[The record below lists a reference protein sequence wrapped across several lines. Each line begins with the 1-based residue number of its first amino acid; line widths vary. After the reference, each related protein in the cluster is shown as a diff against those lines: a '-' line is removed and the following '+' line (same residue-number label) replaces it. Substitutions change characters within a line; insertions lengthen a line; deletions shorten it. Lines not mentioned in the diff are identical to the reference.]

1 MSSPLNLGR
10 LQIVINKT
18 QLNDCT
24 RSLISYI
31 RGMRVAKHVVEARRR
46 RLGELLQRHRY
57 LGIADLCKEF
67 GISEA
72 TVRRD
77 LVFLEKSHL
86 ITRTFGGALAD
97 YNLRF
102 PSFRS
107 RRTTGTEG
115 KQSIAQ
121 KAWEILRPELVIYL
135 DAGTTIFTLAE
146 AIRANPVR
154 PLTCVTS
161 NLPAADLLAEV
172 DGVAV
177 YLLGGQVLRR
187 QSVLL
192 GEEACR
198 SAAHW
203 KFDLAFL
210 GAEGMT
216 REGLWNSSPAVVAL
230 QKAVLAQSRASAA
243 LLDRSK
249 LGRTAPTFLGGWDT
263 VNALL
268 TDSPPNALKGEGIP
282 DYMIDLEHIKSYT
295 PQASLRTTALTSE
308 KEIDEEPENNG
319 LTLPTSLL

>member
-1 MSSPLNLGR
+1 
-10 LQIVINKT
+10 
-18 QLNDCT
+18 
-24 RSLISYI
+24 
-31 RGMRVAKHVVEARRR
+31 MRVAKHVVEARRR

-97 YNLRF
+97 FNLRF

-107 RRTTGTEG
+107 RRTSGAEG
-115 KQSIAQ
+115 KQWIARQ
-121 KAWEILRPELVIYL
+121 AWSILRPELVIYL
-135 DAGTTIFTLAE
+135 DAGTTLFALAE
-146 AIRANPVR
+146 AIRVNPVR

-172 DGVAV
+172 EGVDV
-177 YLLGGQVLRR
+177 FLLGGRVLRR

-192 GEEACR
+192 GDEACR

-203 KFDLAFL
+203 NFDMAFL

-230 QKAVLAQSRASAA
+230 QKAVIAQSKATAA

-263 VNALL
+263 VTSLL
-268 TDSPPNALKGEGIP
+268 TDAPREALKEEGIP
-282 DYMIDLEHIKSYT
+282 IYMTELEHIKSYT
-295 PQASLRTTALTSE
+295 AAESLKLKNAAIEDKKVVSG
-308 KEIDEEPENNG
+308 ENHP

>member
-1 MSSPLNLGR
+1 
-10 LQIVINKT
+10 
-18 QLNDCT
+18 
-24 RSLISYI
+24 
-31 RGMRVAKHVVEARRR
+31 MRVAKHVVEARRR

-77 LVFLEKSHL
+77 LVSLEKSHL

-107 RRTTGTEG
+107 RRATGMQG
-115 KQSIAQ
+115 KQAIAQ
-121 KAWEILRPELVIYL
+121 QALELIRPESVIYL
-135 DAGTTIFTLAE
+135 DAGTTIFALAE
-146 AIRANPVR
+146 AIRVAPVR
-154 PLTCVTS
+154 PLSCVTS

-172 DGVAV
+172 EGVAV

-192 GEEACR
+192 GDEACR
-198 SAAHW
+198 SAAYW

-230 QKAVLAQSRASAA
+230 QKAVIAQSRATAV
-243 LLDRSK
+243 LLDRTK
-249 LGRTAPTFLGGWDT
+249 LGRTAHTFLGGWDIVT
-263 VNALL
+263 ALL
-268 TDSPPNALKGEGIP
+268 TDAPTEALKEEEIP
-282 DYMIDLEHIKSYT
+282 DYMTDVKRITSYV
-295 PQASLRTTALTSE
+295 PQAPL
-308 KEIDEEPENNG
+308 KPNPEIEQKIYFEEPENNG

>member
-1 MSSPLNLGR
+1 
-10 LQIVINKT
+10 
-18 QLNDCT
+18 
-24 RSLISYI
+24 
-31 RGMRVAKHVVEARRR
+31 MRVAKHVVEARHRK
-46 RLGELLQRHRY
+46 LAELLQRHRY

-77 LVFLEKSHL
+77 LVFLEKGHL
-86 ITRTFGGALAD
+86 ITRTYGGALAD

-107 RRTTGTEG
+107 RRSTGTEG
-115 KQSIAQ
+115 KYSIAQ
-121 KAWEILRPELVIYL
+121 QALGLLHAESVIYL

-146 AIRANPVR
+146 AIRVAPVR

-172 DGVAV
+172 DGVDV
-177 YLLGGQVLRR
+177 HLLGGQVLRR

-192 GEEACR
+192 GDEACR
-198 SAAHW
+198 SAGYW
-203 KFDLAFL
+203 KFDLALL

-216 REGLWNSSPAVVAL
+216 REGVWNSSPAVIAL
-230 QKAVLAQSRASAA
+230 QKAVMVQSRASVV

-249 LGRTAPTFLGGWDT
+249 LGRTAPSFLGGWDSLS
-263 VNALL
+263 ALI
-268 TDSPPNALKGEGIP
+268 TDADPDALREGGIP
-282 DYMIDLEHIKSYT
+282 DYMTELKHIKSYSPST
-295 PQASLRTTALTSE
+295 SLRNAHQVESKKIVQEIE
-308 KEIDEEPENNG
+308 KDD

>member
-1 MSSPLNLGR
+1 
-10 LQIVINKT
+10 
-18 QLNDCT
+18 
-24 RSLISYI
+24 
-31 RGMRVAKHVVEARRR
+31 MRVAKHVVEARRR

-77 LVFLEKSHL
+77 LVSLEKSHL

-107 RRTTGTEG
+107 RRATGTQG
-115 KQSIAQ
+115 KQAIAQ
-121 KAWEILRPELVIYL
+121 QALGLIRPESVIYL
-135 DAGTTIFTLAE
+135 DAGTTIFALAE
-146 AIRANPVR
+146 AIRVAPVR
-154 PLTCVTS
+154 PLSCVTS

-172 DGVAV
+172 EGVDV

-192 GEEACR
+192 GDEACR
-198 SAAHW
+198 SAAYW

-230 QKAVLAQSRASAA
+230 QKAVIAQSRSTAI
-243 LLDRSK
+243 LLDRTK
-249 LGRTAPTFLGGWDT
+249 LGRTAHTFLGGWDT
-263 VNALL
+263 VTALL
-268 TDSPPNALKGEGIP
+268 TDTPRDTLSKEGIP
-282 DYMIDLEHIKSYT
+282 IYMIELEHIKSYT
-295 PQASLRTTALTSE
+295 PQPPIKKPTELAE
-308 KEIDEEPENNG
+308 EMIIEEPENNG

>member
-1 MSSPLNLGR
+1 
-10 LQIVINKT
+10 
-18 QLNDCT
+18 
-24 RSLISYI
+24 
-31 RGMRVAKHVVEARRR
+31 MRVAKHVVEARRR

-67 GISEA
+67 RISEA

-77 LVFLEKSHL
+77 LVSLEKSHL
-86 ITRTFGGALAD
+86 ITRTFGGVLAD

-107 RRTTGTEG
+107 RRSTGTQG
-115 KQSIAQ
+115 KQMIARQ
-121 KAWEILRPELVIYL
+121 ALELIRPESVIYL
-135 DAGTTIFTLAE
+135 DAGTTIFALAE
-146 AIRANPVR
+146 AIRDAPVR

-172 DGVAV
+172 EGVDV

-192 GEEACR
+192 GDEACR
-198 SAAHW
+198 SAGYW

-230 QKAVLAQSRASAA
+230 QKAVIAQSRAAA
-243 LLDRSK
+243 VLLDRSK
-249 LGRTAPTFLGGWDT
+249 LGRTAHTFLGGWDIVT
-263 VNALL
+263 ALL
-268 TDSPPNALKGEGIP
+268 TDAPGDALRDEGIP
-282 DYMIDLEHIKSYT
+282 SYMTELEHITSYAKQ
-295 PQASLRTTALTSE
+295 PSLGQPAKIEE
-308 KEIDEEPENNG
+308 KIIFEESENNG

>member
-1 MSSPLNLGR
+1 
-10 LQIVINKT
+10 
-18 QLNDCT
+18 
-24 RSLISYI
+24 
-31 RGMRVAKHVVEARRR
+31 MRVAKHVVEARRR

-86 ITRTFGGALAD
+86 ITRTYGGALAD

-115 KQSIAQ
+115 KQTIA
-121 KAWEILRPELVIYL
+121 KLAFNLLRPELVIYL
-135 DAGTTIFTLAE
+135 DAGTTIFALAE
-146 AIRANPVR
+146 AIRAAPVR

-177 YLLGGQVLRR
+177 YLLGGQLLRR

-192 GEEACR
+192 GDEACR

-203 KFDLAFL
+203 RFDLAFL

-216 REGLWNSSPAVVAL
+216 REGVWNSSPAVVAL
-230 QKAVLAQSRASAA
+230 QKAVLDRTRASAI
-243 LLDRSK
+243 LLDRTK

-263 VNALL
+263 LTALL
-268 TDSPPNALKGEGIP
+268 TDSPKETLREEGIP
-282 DYMIDLEHIKSYT
+282 DYMTELEHITSYSDAPSLKAISDAKAKKVAEKSENEDI
-295 PQASLRTTALTSE
+295 SLPTAL
-308 KEIDEEPENNG
+308 
-319 LTLPTSLL
+319 L

>member
-1 MSSPLNLGR
+1 
-10 LQIVINKT
+10 
-18 QLNDCT
+18 
-24 RSLISYI
+24 
-31 RGMRVAKHVVEARRR
+31 MRVAKHVVEARRR

-77 LVFLEKSHL
+77 LVSLEKSHL

-107 RRTTGTEG
+107 RRATGTQG
-115 KQSIAQ
+115 KQIIAQ
-121 KAWEILRPELVIYL
+121 KALELIRPESVIYL
-135 DAGTTIFTLAE
+135 DAGTTIFALAE
-146 AIRANPVR
+146 AIRVAPVR

-172 DGVAV
+172 EGVAV

-192 GEEACR
+192 GDEACR
-198 SAAHW
+198 SAGYW

-230 QKAVLAQSRASAA
+230 QKAVIAQSRATAL
-243 LLDRSK
+243 LLDRTK
-249 LGRTAPTFLGGWDT
+249 LGRTASTFLGGLDIVT
-263 VNALL
+263 ALL
-268 TDSPPNALKGEGIP
+268 TDATNETLEAEGIP
-282 DYMIDLEHIKSYT
+282 TYMTNIEHITSYVPQLPLKPT
-295 PQASLRTTALTSE
+295 P
-308 KEIDEEPENNG
+308 EIEQKIYFDETENNG
-319 LTLPTSLL
+319 LTLPTALL

>member
-1 MSSPLNLGR
+1 
-10 LQIVINKT
+10 
-18 QLNDCT
+18 
-24 RSLISYI
+24 
-31 RGMRVAKHVVEARRR
+31 MRVAKHVVDARRR

-77 LVFLEKSHL
+77 LVSLEKSHL
-86 ITRTFGGALAD
+86 ITRTYGGALAD

-107 RRTTGTEG
+107 RRTSGTEG
-115 KQSIAQ
+115 KQIIA
-121 KAWEILRPELVIYL
+121 KLAHGLLRPEQVIYL
-135 DAGTTIFTLAE
+135 DAGTTIFALAE
-146 AIRANPVR
+146 AIRAVPVR

-177 YLLGGQVLRR
+177 YLLGGQLLRR

-192 GEEACR
+192 GDEACR

-203 KFDLAFL
+203 RFDLAFL

-216 REGLWNSSPAVVAL
+216 REGVWNSSPAVVAL
-230 QKAVLAQSRASAA
+230 QKAVLDRSRASAI
-243 LLDRSK
+243 LLDRTK

-263 VNALL
+263 VTALL
-268 TDSPPNALKGEGIP
+268 TDSPKEALSEEGIP
-282 DYMIDLEHIKSYT
+282 DYMIELEHITSYSDA
-295 PQASLRTTALTSE
+295 PSLKVVSDAKAKKEAGRSE
-308 KEIDEEPENNG
+308 NDEMS
-319 LTLPTSLL
+319 LPTELL

>member
-1 MSSPLNLGR
+1 
-10 LQIVINKT
+10 
-18 QLNDCT
+18 
-24 RSLISYI
+24 
-31 RGMRVAKHVVEARRR
+31 MRVAKHVVDARRR

-86 ITRTFGGALAD
+86 ITRTYGGALAD

-107 RRTTGTEG
+107 RRTSGTEG
-115 KQSIAQ
+115 KQTIA
-121 KAWEILRPELVIYL
+121 KLAYGLLRPELVVYL
-135 DAGTTIFTLAE
+135 DAGTTIFALAE
-146 AIRANPVR
+146 AIRAAPVR

-177 YLLGGQVLRR
+177 YLLGGRLLRR

-192 GEEACR
+192 GDEACR

-203 KFDLAFL
+203 RFDLAFL

-216 REGLWNSSPAVVAL
+216 REGVWNSSPAVVAL
-230 QKAVLAQSRASAA
+230 QKAVLDRSRASAI
-243 LLDRSK
+243 LLDRTK
-249 LGRTAPTFLGGWDT
+249 LGRTAPSFLGGWET
-263 VNALL
+263 VTALL
-268 TDSPPNALKGEGIP
+268 TDSPREVLREEGIP
-282 DYMIDLEHIKSYT
+282 DYMTELEHITSYSDA
-295 PQASLRTTALTSE
+295 PSLKAVSDAKAKKE
-308 KEIDEEPENNG
+308 AEESEIDQMS
-319 LTLPTSLL
+319 LPTSLL